1 MWDSALTHSQCS
13 WIAARLWAGVTHCN
27 SVPSTAHAMWLLDS
41 PCMDLGSSL
50 AVGHGS
56 TVHLSG
62 QGLDHCLVMCFES
75 TSQLLLPVPL
85 GWRAPG
91 QQETQI
97 TRIRPLC
104 VSEQWLSRVQVIAQS
119 SSQTHPAAAA
129 GHEYSWQRGIW
140 TFLWLSRARVICLV
154 LQETPWAAAGKAT
167 GVQQRR
173 IEAQGVMDVLLTVF
187 SPPQESEECWK
198 GGVWEG

>member
-1 MWDSALTHSQCS
+1 
-13 WIAARLWAGVTHCN
+13 
-27 SVPSTAHAMWLLDS
+27 
-41 PCMDLGSSL
+41 MDLGSSL

-97 TRIRPLC
+97 TRILPLC

-119 SSQTHPAAAA
+119 SPQAHP
-129 GHEYSWQRGIW
+129 EQLLDMN
-140 TFLWLSRARVICLV
+140 T
-154 LQETPWAAAGKAT
+154 AGK
-167 GVQQRR
+167 
-173 IEAQGVMDVLLTVF
+173 
-187 SPPQESEECWK
+187 
-198 GGVWEG
+198 EGSGPSCGSAELV